1 MQPLLI
7 ILLLL
12 SVLTNVLLILLLL
25 RSGQQNTAEDQT
37 DEIARIVRDEVE
49 AETEVLA
56 DQLRVM
62 QGEVTRTTSASA
74 RDMGTLLAES
84 QRQSQEAATARLDA
98 IDRAGAARQRAANDA
113 LLAQLQVLET
123 RLKNLE
129 DTNANRLDGVRAT
142 LLQGMANIRADN
154 NKKLDEIRG
163 TVDEKLEATLQR
175 RVSESFRAVST
186 QLEQVYKGLGEMQ
199 NLAADVGSLKQV
211 LSGVKTRGILGEVQL
226 GAILKEILAPGQY
239 AENVATVPGS
249 SNRVE
254 YAVKLPGQSGTV
266 WLPID
271 AKFPGDTYAHL
282 QDAQASGDPAAVAAA
297 RRQLETVVR
306 QEAKDI
312 HDKYIEVPYTT
323 AFGILF
329 LPFEGLYA
337 EVVNCGLPEILQR
350 DYKINIAGPST
361 MAALL
366 NALQMGFR
374 TLAIQKR
381 SGEVWQILG
390 AVKTEFEKFG
400 SGLQSMQ
407 RHLNQT
413 GNDLE
418 ELIGTR
424 SRAITRKLESVQQLE
439 PTEAADLLGLAEGGS
454 RISTQNSEIDRQD
467 NAPRLRRKDD
477 AGMPMCYNK
486 DRRQVRPAWRSV
498 HRPRL
503 STRRDCFYERD
514 PLGTDFDAAGQHC
527 AGHLPDHAAGCR
539 HGCALFADWLADFAG
554 RCCRCGQLRHLPAR
568 HLYDFA
574 FAAGQRGGHY
584 GGAVLHY
591 TALHAGGDRGAY
603 YLRIFDD
610 SGHDQYP
617 DRSQPQALGRHPVVG
632 AADHRHCL
640 CAAGCIR
647 PVCAGRFHRADDA
660 HCRYHA
666 GIQRCG

>member
-1 MQPLLI
+1 MQP
-7 ILLLL
+7 
-12 SVLTNVLLILLLL
+12 
-25 RSGQQNTAEDQT
+25 
-37 DEIARIVRDEVE
+37 
-49 AETEVLA
+49 
-56 DQLRVM
+56 
-62 QGEVTRTTSASA
+62 
-74 RDMGTLLAES
+74 
-84 QRQSQEAATARLDA
+84 
-98 IDRAGAARQRAANDA
+98 
-113 LLAQLQVLET
+113 
-123 RLKNLE
+123 
-129 DTNANRLDGVRAT
+129 

-163 TVDEKLEATLQR
+163 TVDEKLETTLQR

-199 NLAADVGSLKQV
+199 NLAADVGDLKQV

-239 AENVATVPGS
+239 AEKCGYCARQQQPGGICRQATGPER
-249 SNRVE
+249 NRV
-254 YAVKLPGQSGTV
+254 A
-266 WLPID
+266 PID

-477 AGMPMCYNK
+477 AGMPM
-486 DRRQVRPAWRSV
+486 
-498 HRPRL
+498 
-503 STRRDCFYERD
+503 
-514 PLGTDFDAAGQHC
+514 
-527 AGHLPDHAAGCR
+527 
-539 HGCALFADWLADFAG
+539 
-554 RCCRCGQLRHLPAR
+554 
-568 HLYDFA
+568 
-574 FAAGQRGGHY
+574 
-584 GGAVLHY
+584 
-591 TALHAGGDRGAY
+591 
-603 YLRIFDD
+603 
-610 SGHDQYP
+610 
-617 DRSQPQALGRHPVVG
+617 
-632 AADHRHCL
+632 
-640 CAAGCIR
+640 
-647 PVCAGRFHRADDA
+647 
-660 HCRYHA
+660 
-666 GIQRCG
+666 

>member
-1 MQPLLI
+1 MEFLAFLYTVLLVAI
-7 ILLLL
+7 CLMMALLLYR
-12 SVLTNVLLILLLL
+12 SAKPAANRDDAERKEWL
-25 RSGQQNTAEDQT
+25 RQQLEAQNRQMDAKLAEMAQQNLAAMGHISETLQASVQSMSTALAAGQGTQQQT
-37 DEIARIVRDEVE
+37 MEQRLQGLEASNARKLEEMR
-49 AETEVLA
+49 
-56 DQLRVM
+56 
-62 QGEVTRTTSASA
+62 RT
-74 RDMGTLLAES
+74 LAEGM
-84 QRQSQEAATARLDA
+84 TAL
-98 IDRAGAARQRAANDA
+98 Q
-113 LLAQLQVLET
+113 AQ
-123 RLKNLE
+123 
-129 DTNANRLDGVRAT
+129 NA
-142 LLQGMANIRADN
+142 Q
-154 NKKLDEIRG
+154 KLDEIRH
-163 TVDEKLEATLQR
+163 TVDEQLQDALQK
-175 RVSESFRAVST
+175 RVTESFKAVND

-454 RISTQNSEIDRQD
+454 RISTQNSEIDQQD

-477 AGMPMCYNK
+477 AGMPM
-486 DRRQVRPAWRSV
+486 
-498 HRPRL
+498 
-503 STRRDCFYERD
+503 
-514 PLGTDFDAAGQHC
+514 
-527 AGHLPDHAAGCR
+527 
-539 HGCALFADWLADFAG
+539 
-554 RCCRCGQLRHLPAR
+554 
-568 HLYDFA
+568 
-574 FAAGQRGGHY
+574 
-584 GGAVLHY
+584 
-591 TALHAGGDRGAY
+591 
-603 YLRIFDD
+603 
-610 SGHDQYP
+610 
-617 DRSQPQALGRHPVVG
+617 
-632 AADHRHCL
+632 
-640 CAAGCIR
+640 
-647 PVCAGRFHRADDA
+647 
-660 HCRYHA
+660 
-666 GIQRCG
+666 